1 MNRLALTLAVLLLLP
16 APSFSQYPG
25 GVCPPL
31 PAPGTV
37 FATRNGDE
45 SLNTTHGSYWN
56 HLAIMGP
63 NGWVIEAQRD
73 HGVIAVPWS
82 CFWRRYPEILALKVT
97 DDGAK
102 AASAAVTHLGE
113 PYHLI
118 GGSCVV
124 LVRRSIRASDEQP
137 HGWVRPDHVV
147 RDAKCRFWC
156 KDDPLWTPPADWFAG
171 RTASAARVL
180 GEQAR

>member
-1 MNRLALTLAVLLLLP
+1 MKRLALALIVLLVP
-16 APSFSQYPG
+16 ASAVG
-25 GVCPPL
+25 LEGV
-31 PAPGTV
+31 PALGTV
-37 FATRNGDE
+37 FAARNGDE
-45 SLNTTHGSYWN
+45 ALNTTRGHWN

-82 CFWRRYPEILALKVT
+82 CFWRRYPEIVALKVT

-124 LVRRSIRASDEQP
+124 LVRRSIRASDERP
-137 HGWVRPDHVV
+137 GGWVRPDHVV
-147 RDAKCRFWC
+147 RDADCQLWHKL
-156 KDDPLWTPPADWFAG
+156 DPAWQPPADWFAG
-171 RTASAARVL
+171 KTSSAARVM
-180 GEQAR
+180 GEQVR